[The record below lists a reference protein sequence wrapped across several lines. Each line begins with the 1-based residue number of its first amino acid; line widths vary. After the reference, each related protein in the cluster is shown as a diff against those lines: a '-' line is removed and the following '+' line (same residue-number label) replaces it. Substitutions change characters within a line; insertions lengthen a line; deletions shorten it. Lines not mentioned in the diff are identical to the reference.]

1 MDTYEGGSGGRRQ
14 KPCRAC
20 SDFKSWMQAGP
31 NKSKTIEDST
41 EESNK
46 NSALEMRL
54 MDHRTSQQTPSTG
67 KGYKM
72 GYSCIRPISHNPR
85 FDIKFIHFKTYFFR
99 ATYRKI

>member
-31 NKSKTIEDST
+31 NKSKTVEDST
-41 EESNK
+41 EQSNK

-54 MDHRTSQQTPSTG
+54 MDHKTSQNSSTG
-67 KGYKM
+67 KRYKTE
-72 GYSCIRPISHNPR
+72 YSCIRPIIHDSTYSLFILKPIFQSHRQKNL
-85 FDIKFIHFKTYFFR
+85 IL
-99 ATYRKI
+99 

>member
-20 SDFKSWMQAGP
+20 SDFKSWMQVGP

-67 KGYKM
+67 KRYKT
-72 GYSCIRPISHNPR
+72 GYSCVRPRSHNPR
-85 FDIKFIHFKTYFFR
+85 FDLYLIHFKTYFFR
-99 ATYRKI
+99 ATDRKI